1 MSLRSANLLAGLVL
15 VIIAVLSLLN
25 LKSADYYTGDRY
37 HEAQTVWFIVGFI
50 VLFVTSRLEMP
61 LIQRLSLPLTVATI
75 GALALT
81 LLVGKDVN
89 YARRWIEV
97 FGVTFQASEVA
108 KISTLLMAA
117 SYLDQRRSNEPLRM
131 RTLGKPLTWLGI
143 TAGLIIVQPDLG
155 TTLMV
160 VGLFFALVL
169 YDGLSGRSVLKIL
182 LAVAVVVPVMWNSG
196 MIKEYQKD
204 RVRLWL
210 HADPSDLQKID
221 KRLFDKY
228 MQPKQA
234 LWAVGSGGAMGR
246 GIHAGA
252 KTRLRYLY
260 AIHTDFALATFAEE
274 HGFVGLTLL
283 LGLYLYLI
291 AWTWLVSTR
300 ARDRFGA
307 LVSFGSGVLIA
318 LQAWVN
324 LGMLVGLAP
333 VVGITFPFMSYGGS
347 SLLIKLFSL
356 GLVYNVAR
364 NAEST

>member
-1 MSLRSANLLAGLVL
+1 VSLRVANVLAGLVL

-25 LKSADYYTGDRY
+25 LKSADYYTDDRY

-50 VLFVTSRLEMP
+50 VLFVTSRLELA
-61 LIQRLSLPLTVATI
+61 LIQRLTLPLTIAT
-75 GALALT
+75 LLVLFLT
-81 LLVGKDVN
+81 LLIGKDVN
-89 YARRWIEV
+89 HARRWIEV

-108 KISTLLMAA
+108 KMSTLLMVA
-117 SYLDQRRSNEPLRM
+117 SYLDQRRANDALRW
-131 RTLGKPLTWLGI
+131 RHLARPLTVVAL
-143 TAGLIIVQPDLG
+143 TVGLIVVQPDLG
-155 TTLMV
+155 TALIV
-160 VGLFFALVL
+160 AGLFLAMLL
-169 YDGLSGRSVLKIL
+169 YDGLSGRSVLKL
-182 LAVAVVVPVMWNSG
+182 LVIVAVAAPLLWNSG

-204 RVRLWL
+204 RVRLWV
-210 HADPSDLQKID
+210 HTDPQELQKVD

-234 LWAVGSGGAMGR
+234 LWAVGSGGLMGR
-246 GIHAGA
+246 GIHEGA

-274 HGFVGLTLL
+274 HGFVGLALL
-283 LGLYLYLI
+283 LGLYFYLV

-307 LVSFGSGVLIA
+307 LVCFGSGLLIA
-318 LQAWVN
+318 VQAWVN
-324 LGMLVGLAP
+324 LGMIVGLAP
-333 VVGITFPFMSYGGS
+333 VVGITFPLMSYGGS

-364 NAEST
+364 NAEAP

>member
-50 VLFVTSRLEMP
+50 VLFVTSRLELA
-61 LIQRLSLPLTVATI
+61 LIQRLALPLAVATVA
-75 GALALT
+75 ALALT

-108 KISTLLMAA
+108 KVSTLLMAA
-117 SYLDQRRSNEPLRM
+117 SYLDQRRSNEPLRL
-131 RTLGKPLTWLGI
+131 RVLGKPMAFAGI
-143 TAGLIIVQPDLG
+143 TAALILVQPDLG

-160 VGLFFALVL
+160 VGMFAAVLL
-169 YDGLSGRSVLKIL
+169 YDGLAGRSVLKVL
-182 LAVAVVVPVMWNSG
+182 AVLAVAAPVMWSSG
-196 MIKEYQKD
+196 LIKEYQKD

-210 HADPSDLQKID
+210 HSDPAELQKVD

-234 LWAVGSGGAMGR
+234 LWAVGSGGATGR

-274 HGFVGLTLL
+274 HGFVGLSLL
-283 LGLYLYLI
+283 LGLYLYLV
-291 AWTWLVSTR
+291 AWTWMVSTR

-307 LVSFGSGVLIA
+307 LVCFGSGVLIA
-318 LQAWVN
+318 IQAWVN

-364 NAEST
+364 TSEAP

>member
-1 MSLRSANLLAGLVL
+1 MSLRVANVLAGLVL

-50 VLFVTSRLEMP
+50 VLFVTSRLELT
-61 LIQRLSLPLTVATI
+61 LIRRLALPLFIVTCL
-75 GALALT
+75 ALLLT
-81 LLVGKDVN
+81 LLIGKEVN
-89 YARRWIEV
+89 YARRWIEI

-117 SYLDQRRSNEPLRM
+117 HYLDQRRSNEPLKLRN
-131 RTLGKPLTWLGI
+131 LGKPLLFVGI
-143 TAGLIIVQPDLG
+143 TAFLIVVEPDLG
-155 TTLMV
+155 TTLIV
-160 VGLFFALVL
+160 VGLFFAMLL
-169 YDGLSGRSVLKIL
+169 YDGLSGRSILKIL
-182 LAVAVVVPVMWNSG
+182 LAVGIATPLLWNSG

-210 HADPSDLQKID
+210 HADPQELQKVD

-234 LWAVGSGGAMGR
+234 LWAVGSGGFGGR

-274 HGFVGLTLL
+274 HGFVGLSLL
-283 LGLYLYLI
+283 LGLYLYLV

-307 LVSFGSGVLIA
+307 LLCFGAGLLIA

-347 SLLIKLFSL
+347 SVLIKLFSL

-364 NAEST
+364 SAETS